1 MRGKSLALLVLAL
14 GCGLVASLGITQV
27 LAHRGDQ
34 PAPLDTVPIYV
45 AIADIPQGTLPGDET
60 VRLEPWPKEKVP
72 LGALTKQE
80 EAKGRRA
87 RYKIFKG
94 QPILDPM
101 LLPAGDAELDAQIPK
116 GLRVV
121 PVPVSPEAI
130 HSGLVCPA
138 RDATWRSS
146 SVRTRA
152 SASARPS
159 AKPSLKTSACSR

>member
-87 RYKIFKG
+87 VQDLQG
-94 QPILDPM
+94 
-101 LLPAGDAELDAQIPK
+101 PADFGPH
-116 GLRVV
+116 VV
-121 PVPVSPEAI
+121 
-130 HSGLVCPA
+130 A
-138 RDATWRSS
+138 RRRRGT
-146 SVRTRA
+146 
-152 SASARPS
+152 
-159 AKPSLKTSACSR
+159 